1 MAKEKNEKKVKTD
14 NKSFMKDFKAEL
26 KRVVWPTSKQMVS
39 NVTAVIV
46 IVVVTAAIVFCLDL
60 VFGAMNDY
68 GINKLKT
75 HIQSSNQEQVQ
86 TIENGTS
93 NPTNNET
100 QNPDI
105 QNNVTVENQ
114 ENQNSNVV
122 VENTV
127 E

>member
-14 NKSFMKDFKAEL
+14 KKSFMKDFNAEL
-26 KRVVWPTSKQMVS
+26 KRVVWPTSKQMVN

-46 IVVVTAAIVFCLDL
+46 IVVVTATIVFGLDL
-60 VFGAMNDY
+60 LFGAMNKY

-86 TIENGTS
+86 TNENTT
-93 NPTNNET
+93 NETTDTTNNNAATNNTEV
-100 QNPDI
+100 P
-105 QNNVTVENQ
+105 NNVAEG
-114 ENQNSNVV
+114 
-122 VENTV
+122 NTA

>member
-86 TIENGTS
+86 TIENGT
-93 NPTNNET
+93 NET
-100 QNPDI
+100 PSSTDI
-105 QNNVTVENQ
+105 TAIEGSESQNNDTVEK
-114 ENQNSNVV
+114 E
-122 VENTV
+122 
-127 E
+127 

>member
-14 NKSFMKDFKAEL
+14 KKSFMKDFKAEL

-100 QNPDI
+100 ENPDV
-105 QNNVTVENQ
+105 QNNVIVENQ

>member
-14 NKSFMKDFKAEL
+14 KKSFMKDFKAEL

-114 ENQNSNVV
+114 ENQNDNVV

>member
-14 NKSFMKDFKAEL
+14 KKSFMKDFKAEL
-26 KRVVWPTSKQMVS
+26 KRVVWPTSKQMVN

-46 IVVVTAAIVFCLDL
+46 IVVVTATIVFGLDL
-60 VFGAMNDY
+60 LFGAMNKY

-86 TIENGTS
+86 TNENTT
-93 NPTNNET
+93 NETTDTTNNNAATNNTEV
-100 QNPDI
+100 P
-105 QNNVTVENQ
+105 NNVAEG
-114 ENQNSNVV
+114 
-122 VENTV
+122 NTA

>member
-14 NKSFMKDFKAEL
+14 KKSFMKDFKAEL
-26 KRVVWPTSKQMVS
+26 KRVVWPTSKQMVN

-46 IVVVTAAIVFCLDL
+46 IVVVTATIVFGLDL
-60 VFGAMNDY
+60 LFGAMNKY

-86 TIENGTS
+86 TNENTT
-93 NPTNNET
+93 NETTDTTNNNAATNNTEV
-100 QNPDI
+100 P
-105 QNNVTVENQ
+105 NNVTEG
-114 ENQNSNVV
+114 
-122 VENTV
+122 NTA